1 MSRAGF
7 ARKVWSYGWGAL
19 FVAVMT
25 ILSECGP
32 QVSYSK
38 DLARAPVASLS
49 PGQAI
54 K

>member
-1 MSRAGF
+1 MSRGF
-7 ARKVWSYGWGAL
+7 AKKVWSYGWGAL

-32 QVSYSK
+32 TIGYTKGS
-38 DLARAPVASLS
+38 AAPTHVASL
-49 PGQAI
+49 PQVHAV